1 MMSLIYD
8 FGTRICFLS
17 RNHILIVHSKEK
29 GMSNFQIL
37 VIYHSYFAIN
47 MDSFVTL
54 SEPE

>member
-8 FGTRICFLS
+8 FGTRNRFLS

-37 VIYHSYFAIN
+37 VIYHSCFAIN